1 MSAPKELW
9 PSRMNPTDALFW
21 YMDKIPDLRS
31 TIGSLIILER
41 APTRAAMHAE
51 IDRIGHLL
59 PRMRQR
65 VVEVPFG
72 LAPPEWADDPLFDLD
87 YHLRFVAV
95 PEPAGLEEV
104 LDLMGPL
111 YASPFDYERP
121 LWETYVIEGLR
132 DGRGAVFMKMHHCS
146 TDGVGSARLSEKL
159 MRETPAATPV
169 EEHVAR
175 PARSTAPAALLWRA
189 LGYNLEEAVSTGVG
203 LLSAVGGMLLSPGET
218 VETVRRTLWAL
229 TGLGQQMTA
238 PAARSAA
245 RAPRSLSRRLSIF
258 EMSLLEIDAVREQWA
273 ATNNDVVLTIVA
285 GAMHRW
291 HTACGDDTRELRVLV
306 PVNLRGGDDVQAG
319 NRIAMVSITLPIGE
333 PNPVRRLRLIQERTG
348 RVKTDRRASLY
359 PLLARVMLAVPRV
372 VTERLSRQQTTM
384 ANFVCTNVP
393 GSQRTAY
400 MAGIPVEAIYPWG
413 PLVGDHPLAIALYSY
428 RDTMYVGLDVDPM
441 SMHDLPAF
449 RDALR
454 EAYEEVLNVGR
465 RAERQVQPRARRA
478 QRARRAPRTRRAPA
492 RSSA

>member
-1 MSAPKELW
+1 MSTANNLW
-9 PSRMNPTDALFW
+9 PRRMNHTDALFW

-31 TIGSLIILER
+31 TIGSLLILQR

-51 IDRIGHLL
+51 IDRMGHLL

-72 LAPPEWADDPLFDLD
+72 LAPPEWVEDPLFDLD

-121 LWETYVIEGLR
+121 LWETYVIEGMR
-132 DGRGAVFMKMHHCS
+132 DGRGAVFMKMHHCG
-146 TDGVGSARLSEKL
+146 TDGVGGARLSEQL
-159 MRETPAATPV
+159 MREIPAV
-169 EEHVAR
+169 GRVAER
-175 PARSTAPAALLWRA
+175 PRGPEPSITPAALLWRA
-189 LGYNLEEAVSTGVG
+189 LGYNVEEALSTGAD
-203 LLSAVGGMLLSPGET
+203 LLSAVGALLLSPAEMAGM
-218 VETVRRTLWAL
+218 VRRNMRAL
-229 TGLGQQMTA
+229 TGLGQQMAA
-238 PAARSAA
+238 PAVRSSPSG
-245 RAPRSLSRRLSIF
+245 PRSLSRRLSTF
-258 EMSLLEIDAVREQWA
+258 EMSLRDIDAVREQWS

-291 HTACGDDTRELRVLV
+291 HTARGDDTRELRVLV
-306 PVNLRGGDDVQAG
+306 PVNLRSGNDVQAG

-333 PNPVRRLRLIQERTG
+333 PNPVRRLRVIQERTG

-359 PLLARVMLAVPRV
+359 PLLARAMLAMPRV
-372 VTERLSRQQTTM
+372 LTERLSRQQMTM

-393 GSQRTAY
+393 GSRQAAY

-413 PLVGDHPLAIALYSY
+413 PLVGDHPVAIALYSY
-428 RDTMYVGLDVDPM
+428 GERMYVGLDIDPLAM
-441 SMHDLPAF
+441 SDLPAF

-465 RAERQVQPRARRA
+465 RAERQTRPRARRKRRARRA
-478 QRARRAPRTRRAPA
+478 QARV
-492 RSSA
+492 SA